1 MASLTQWTWVWVSSG
16 SWWWTWRPGILQS
29 MVSQGVGHDCSD
41 LACTLAAGGHL
52 GCVYFEATINNT
64 AVNICVQVFLC
75 YIVSFLLGTYLRV
88 KLLGHMV
95 ILFTILRKYKPFSKL
110 AVSFYISTSNIGEFQ
125 FLQILVSTCIIC
137 VFIYCLL
144 AGVKWYLIVVFDV
157 HFSNG

>member
-1 MASLTQWTWVWVSSG
+1 MGYS
-16 SWWWTWRPGILQS
+16 P
-29 MVSQGVGHDCSD
+29 QGCKELDTTAVT
-41 LACTLAAGGHL
+41 ACTLAAGGHL
-52 GCVYFEATINNT
+52 DCVYFEATINNT
-64 AVNICVQVFLC
+64 AVNISVQVFLC
-75 YIVSFLLGTYLRV
+75 YIVSFLLGTYLGV

-95 ILFTILRKYKPFSKL
+95 ILFTILRNYKPFSKL

-144 AGVKWYLIVVFDV
+144 AGMKWYLIVVFDV